1 MTPVVFQKGRICL
14 RLLII
19 SALTVTLT
27 GCVAPQ
33 QARQASLT
41 SERVWTVAK
50 TLQRPSQRRTL
61 DTAGRLNTHTKNA
74 KSNIV
79 PASLS
84 SQPDDK
90 SDVVTSAKPNIV
102 TKTETP
108 QSSQP
113 DDKSNVVT
121 SAKPNIVTKTETPQS
136 SQPDDK
142 SNVVTSAKPNIV
154 TKTETPQSSQP
165 DDKSNVVTSAKPNI
179 VTKTETPQSSQPAD
193 KSNVVT
199 SAKPNIVTK
208 TETPQSSQP
217 DDKFDPVIKKAMATI
232 AAKMGLENSASVE
245 LSKVKRAKK
254 NALGKSIDI
263 ICGYVRGKNTSGADT
278 GGRAFLYLVQ
288 EDEAYIDGYN
298 LATSMLDR
306 RQLPHC
312 FP

>member
-1 MTPVVFQKGRICL
+1 L

-27 GCVAPQ
+27 GCAYFAPQ

-90 SDVVTSAKPNIV
+90 SNVVISAKPNIV

-113 DDKSNVVT
+113 DDKSNVVINT
-121 SAKPNIVTKTETPQS
+121 
-136 SQPDDK
+136 
-142 SNVVTSAKPNIV
+142 
-154 TKTETPQSSQP
+154 
-165 DDKSNVVTSAKPNI
+165 
-179 VTKTETPQSSQPAD
+179 
-193 KSNVVT
+193 
-199 SAKPNIVTK
+199 KPNIVTK

-254 NALGKSIDI
+254 NALGKSTDT
-263 ICGYVRGKNTSGADT
+263 ICGYVREKNTSGAHT

-298 LATSMLDR
+298 LATSMLNR

>member
-1 MTPVVFQKGRICL
+1 MILVSKSQKGRICL

-19 SALTVTLT
+19 SALAVTLT
-27 GCVAPQ
+27 GCAYFAPQ

-90 SDVVTSAKPNIV
+90 SNAVINTKPNIV

-113 DDKSNVVT
+113 DDKSNVVIST
-121 SAKPNIVTKTETPQS
+121 KPNIVTKTETPQS
-136 SQPDDK
+136 SQPD
-142 SNVVTSAKPNIV
+142 
-154 TKTETPQSSQP
+154 
-165 DDKSNVVTSAKPNI
+165 
-179 VTKTETPQSSQPAD
+179 D

-245 LSKVKRAKK
+245 FSKVKRAKK

-298 LATSMLDR
+298 LATSMLNR

>member
-1 MTPVVFQKGRICL
+1 MILVAKNDVSLFSKRTD
-14 RLLII
+14 LLETAHHQH
-19 SALTVTLT
+19 SSRE

-41 SERVWTVAK
+41 SDRVWTVAK

-90 SDVVTSAKPNIV
+90 SNVVISAKPNIV

-113 DDKSNVVT
+113 DDKSNVVINT
-121 SAKPNIVTKTETPQS
+121 
-136 SQPDDK
+136 
-142 SNVVTSAKPNIV
+142 
-154 TKTETPQSSQP
+154 
-165 DDKSNVVTSAKPNI
+165 
-179 VTKTETPQSSQPAD
+179 
-193 KSNVVT
+193 
-199 SAKPNIVTK
+199 KPNIVTK

-232 AAKMGLENSASVE
+232 AEYMGLENSASVE

-254 NALGKSIDI
+254 NALGKSTDTV
-263 ICGYVRGKNTSGADT
+263 CGYVREKNTSGAHT

-298 LATSMLDR
+298 LATSMLNR

>member
-1 MTPVVFQKGRICL
+1 MILVSKNDVSRFSKGRICL

-61 DTAGRLNTHTKNA
+61 DTAGKLNTHTKNA

-90 SDVVTSAKPNIV
+90 SNVVISAKPNIVTKMETPQSSQPDDKSNVVISAKPNIV

-113 DDKSNVVT
+113 DYKSNVVI
-121 SAKPNIVTKTETPQS
+121 SA
-136 SQPDDK
+136 
-142 SNVVTSAKPNIV
+142 
-154 TKTETPQSSQP
+154 
-165 DDKSNVVTSAKPNI
+165 
-179 VTKTETPQSSQPAD
+179 
-193 KSNVVT
+193 
-199 SAKPNIVTK
+199 K

-232 AAKMGLENSASVE
+232 AGKMGLENSASVE

-263 ICGYVRGKNTSGADT
+263 ICGYVRENTSGADT

>member
-1 MTPVVFQKGRICL
+1 MTLVVFQKGRICV

-19 SALTVTLT
+19 SALAVTLT
-27 GCVAPQ
+27 GCAYFAPQ

-90 SDVVTSAKPNIV
+90 SNVVISAKPNIV
-102 TKTETP
+102 TKME
-108 QSSQP
+108 
-113 DDKSNVVT
+113 
-121 SAKPNIVTKTETPQS
+121 A
-136 SQPDDK
+136 
-142 SNVVTSAKPNIV
+142 
-154 TKTETPQSSQP
+154 
-165 DDKSNVVTSAKPNI
+165 
-179 VTKTETPQSSQPAD
+179 
-193 KSNVVT
+193 
-199 SAKPNIVTK
+199 
-208 TETPQSSQP
+208 PQSSQP
-217 DDKFDPVIKKAMATI
+217 DDKFDPVITKAMTTI
-232 AAKMGLENSASVE
+232 AETMGLENTASVE

-254 NALGKSIDI
+254 NALGKSIDT
-263 ICGYVRGKNTSGADT
+263 ICGYVRLKNTSGADT

-298 LATSMLDR
+298 LATSLYR
-306 RQLPHC
+306 NLCTQTASGLPE
-312 FP
+312 FLL

>member
-1 MTPVVFQKGRICL
+1 MTLVVFQKGRICL

-113 DDKSNVVT
+113 DDKSNAVINT
-121 SAKPNIVTKTETPQS
+121 
-136 SQPDDK
+136 
-142 SNVVTSAKPNIV
+142 
-154 TKTETPQSSQP
+154 
-165 DDKSNVVTSAKPNI
+165 
-179 VTKTETPQSSQPAD
+179 
-193 KSNVVT
+193 
-199 SAKPNIVTK
+199 KPNIVTK

-298 LATSMLDR
+298 LATSPYHNLCT
-306 RQLPHC
+306 QTASGLLE
-312 FP
+312 FLL

>member
-1 MTPVVFQKGRICL
+1 MTLVFFQKGLICL

-19 SALTVTLT
+19 STLAVTLT

-41 SERVWTVAK
+41 SDRVWTVAK

-61 DTAGRLNTHTKNA
+61 DTAGRLNTHTRNA

-90 SDVVTSAKPNIV
+90 SNELISAKPNIV

-113 DDKSNVVT
+113 DDKS
-121 SAKPNIVTKTETPQS
+121 
-136 SQPDDK
+136 
-142 SNVVTSAKPNIV
+142 
-154 TKTETPQSSQP
+154 
-165 DDKSNVVTSAKPNI
+165 
-179 VTKTETPQSSQPAD
+179 
-193 KSNVVT
+193 
-199 SAKPNIVTK
+199 
-208 TETPQSSQP
+208 
-217 DDKFDPVIKKAMATI
+217 DPVIKKAMATI

-245 LSKVKRAKK
+245 FSKVKRAKK
-254 NALGKSIDI
+254 NALGKSTDT
-263 ICGYVRGKNTSGADT
+263 ICGYVREKNTSGAHT

-298 LATSMLDR
+298 LATSMLNR

>member
-1 MTPVVFQKGRICL
+1 MTLVFFQKGLICL

-19 SALTVTLT
+19 STLAVTLT

-41 SERVWTVAK
+41 SDRVWTVAK

-84 SQPDDK
+84 SQ
-90 SDVVTSAKPNIV
+90 S
-102 TKTETP
+102 
-108 QSSQP
+108 

-142 SNVVTSAKPNIV
+142 S
-154 TKTETPQSSQP
+154 
-165 DDKSNVVTSAKPNI
+165 
-179 VTKTETPQSSQPAD
+179 
-193 KSNVVT
+193 
-199 SAKPNIVTK
+199 
-208 TETPQSSQP
+208 
-217 DDKFDPVIKKAMATI
+217 DPVIKKAMATI

-254 NALGKSIDI
+254 NALGKSIDT

-298 LATSMLDR
+298 LATSMLNR

>member
-1 MTPVVFQKGRICL
+1 M

-84 SQPDDK
+84 SQ
-90 SDVVTSAKPNIV
+90 S
-102 TKTETP
+102 
-108 QSSQP
+108 

-121 SAKPNIVTKTETPQS
+121 SAKPNIVRKTETPQS
-136 SQPDDK
+136 SQPDDR
-142 SNVVTSAKPNIV
+142 SNVVISAKPNIV
-154 TKTETPQSSQP
+154 TKME
-165 DDKSNVVTSAKPNI
+165 A
-179 VTKTETPQSSQPAD
+179 
-193 KSNVVT
+193 
-199 SAKPNIVTK
+199 
-208 TETPQSSQP
+208 PQSSQP
-217 DDKFDPVIKKAMATI
+217 DDKFDPVITKVMTTI
-232 AAKMGLENSASVE
+232 AETMGLENTASVE

-254 NALGKSIDI
+254 NALGKSIDT
-263 ICGYVRGKNTSGADT
+263 ICGYVRLKNTSGAGT
-278 GGRAFLYLVQ
+278 GGKAFLYLVQ

-298 LATSMLDR
+298 LATSLYR
-306 RQLPHC
+306 NLCTQTASGLLE
-312 FP
+312 FLL

>member
-1 MTPVVFQKGRICL
+1 MILVSKNDVSRFSKGRICL

-41 SERVWTVAK
+41 SDRVWTVAK
-50 TLQRPSQRRTL
+50 TLQGPSQRRTL
-61 DTAGRLNTHTKNA
+61 DTAGKLNTHTKNA

-90 SDVVTSAKPNIV
+90 S
-102 TKTETP
+102 
-108 QSSQP
+108 
-113 DDKSNVVT
+113 NVV
-121 SAKPNIVTKTETPQS
+121 I
-136 SQPDDK
+136 
-142 SNVVTSAKPNIV
+142 
-154 TKTETPQSSQP
+154 
-165 DDKSNVVTSAKPNI
+165 
-179 VTKTETPQSSQPAD
+179 
-193 KSNVVT
+193 

-254 NALGKSIDI
+254 NALGKSIDT

-298 LATSMLDR
+298 LATSPYHNLCT
-306 RQLPHC
+306 QTASGLLE
-312 FP
+312 FLL

>member
-1 MTPVVFQKGRICL
+1 MTLVVFQKGRICL

-27 GCVAPQ
+27 GCAYFAPQ

-90 SDVVTSAKPNIV
+90 S
-102 TKTETP
+102 
-108 QSSQP
+108 
-113 DDKSNVVT
+113 NVV
-121 SAKPNIVTKTETPQS
+121 I
-136 SQPDDK
+136 
-142 SNVVTSAKPNIV
+142 
-154 TKTETPQSSQP
+154 
-165 DDKSNVVTSAKPNI
+165 
-179 VTKTETPQSSQPAD
+179 
-193 KSNVVT
+193 

-254 NALGKSIDI
+254 NALGKSIDT
-263 ICGYVRGKNTSGADT
+263 ICGYVRGKKGADT

-298 LATSMLDR
+298 LATSPYHNLCT
-306 RQLPHC
+306 QTASGLLE
-312 FP
+312 FLL